1 MNEAMEVTFAG
12 RLASMTQREAAE
24 RVGAAGGR
32 VVREPSVRTDYLVVG
47 HGAWPLGSDGL
58 PDRSVLRTRRLREQY
73 PDLEI
78 VSETTFLEMLGLSE
92 KVDDLQR
99 LFTTAQLSRILG
111 IPVPHIRSWMRRKLI
126 RPAKVARR
134 LAWFDFREVAMARA
148 LHTLTSAGVS
158 TARIGRSIRDLA
170 QWLPDA
176 ERMLTQLETL
186 SPDHKLS
193 IRLADGTLVEPT
205 GQQLFDFH
213 GGVPDPEPR
222 EPAGGHG
229 EGGESENVVSMA
241 PRAPEADSAAAPI
254 DFPLP
259 VGRPASAHAGN
270 GGRRAGSGEAGNV
283 LDLQARATGG
293 RGGRGG
299 RLGGASAER
308 LFERGVAAEDAGQW
322 KLAQQLYE
330 GALAAGGP
338 DPETC
343 FNLGNVLYELDQ
355 KRAAAERYREAVA
368 LDGEYVES
376 LNNLG
381 NALAETGWLND
392 AVHAYRS
399 ALQLEPSYADAHSN
413 LAETL
418 VYLGRYDEARLHWAA
433 YLDLDPHSSW
443 ATAIR
448 ELLEHLPSKHGEPRQ
463 EDGSAR

>member
-1 MNEAMEVTFAG
+1 MEVTFAG

-78 VSETTFLEMLGLSE
+78 VSETTFLEMLGLTE

-176 ERMLTQLETL
+176 DRMLTQLETL

-193 IRLADGTLVEPT
+193 IRLTDGSLVEPT
-205 GQQLFDFH
+205 GQRLFDFH
-213 GGVPDPEPR
+213 GGVSDPGRRASPGNVFSIAS
-222 EPAGGHG
+222 PAAA
-229 EGGESENVVSMA
+229 SPA
-241 PRAPEADSAAAPI
+241 APEEGAAPPI

-259 VGRPASAHAGN
+259 AGLQPGGTQP
-270 GGRRAGSGEAGNV
+270 GGRQRDGETGTKRTRGGSRGPGRV
-283 LDLQARATGG
+283 LDLQERAG
-293 RGGRGG
+293 RGRGDG
-299 RLGGASAER
+299 PAGASAER
-308 LFERGVAAEDAGQW
+308 LFERGVAAEDTGQW

-368 LDGEYVES
+368 LDDEYVES
-376 LNNLG
+376 FNNLG
-381 NALAETGWLND
+381 KALAETGWLND

-399 ALQLEPSYADAHSN
+399 ALHLEPSYADAHSN

-448 ELLEHLPSKHGEPRQ
+448 ELLEHLPSKHG
-463 EDGSAR
+463 